1 MDSFFG
7 DLIQQQKRR
16 LFLLAREIRPSI
28 TEEDLLQPND
38 FPELEQCPHFRYEEG
53 VLSGMM
59 SVYSAFLAYKKD
71 LVDF

>member
-1 MDSFFG
+1 MESFF
-7 DLIQQQKRR
+7 DELIQQQKRR
-16 LFLLAREIRPSI
+16 LFLLAREICPSV

-38 FPELEQCPHFRYEEG
+38 FPELERSPVFRYEEG

-59 SVYSAFLAYKKD
+59 SIQSAVLAYKKD